1 MKKIILILIFSTFAF
16 AMPVYEFTDN
26 NVFNAMY
33 SLFINVAIVIVP
45 VFGALALIRS

>member
-1 MKKIILILIFSTFAF
+1 MKILLILVFTTFAF
-16 AMPVYEFTDN
+16 GMPVYEFTDN

-45 VFGALALIRS
+45 IFGALALIKS